1 MLPQDHGETRSCE
14 ATDLYSCFRSCLSGP
29 KADPGAEGWTET
41 SRLCPGAEGWTETS
55 SVSVTQREIQG
66 FKLNPTLGWQTS
78 RELCHFHSHVC
89 SAVITGRVD
98 WLICSLVAPRPSSPH
113 DKELGSF
120 AGFSS
125 FDSVLLVPLSVCFS
139 ASHLLKGSASSLWGH
154 TTTEIGK

>member
-1 MLPQDHGETRSCE
+1 MDRDFQTLSWSRGMDRYFFSLCDPEGNSGLQTQPHPGLANLQRTLPLPQS
-14 ATDLYSCFRSCLSGP
+14 
-29 KADPGAEGWTET
+29 
-41 SRLCPGAEGWTETS
+41 
-55 SVSVTQREIQG
+55 
-66 FKLNPTLGWQTS
+66 
-78 RELCHFHSHVC
+78 VC

-139 ASHLLKGSASSLWGH
+139 ASHLLKGSAGSLWGH